1 MTDFATREELDQALP
16 HVMAA
21 PRNDGP
27 VEMLCYRPQSGQRVF
42 TERLRLT
49 RNGGIEGDYEMS
61 RPWLKLP
68 DGSPDP
74 RIQVS
79 ILPSRVLN
87 RVWRNRE
94 PTTHPGDQVVAD
106 FNLSLENLP
115 TGTLIRAG
123 TAMLRVSDVWNDG
136 CIKWKMRCGRPA
148 YDWVR
153 AAEHAVLRL
162 RGIFCSIAED
172 GEVAVGDRIVRL

>member
-1 MTDFATREELDQALP
+1 
-16 HVMAA
+16 
-21 PRNDGP
+21 
-27 VEMLCYRPQSGQRVF
+27 VF

-87 RVWRNRE
+87 LVWRKRD
-94 PTTHPGDQVVAD
+94 PTTYPGDPVIAD

-115 TGTLIRAG
+115 AGTLIRAG

-136 CIKWKMRCGRPA
+136 CMKWKMRCGRPA

-153 AAEHAVLRL
+153 AAEHEILRL
-162 RGIFCSIAED
+162 RGIFCSIEAD